1 MCNQDY
7 YRYIA
12 ELKGGD
18 EAVAT
23 AAKAN
28 QEALN
33 SVQVGPR
40 DATVLDAPWYNGR
53 WELGDVTVV
62 VGFTFECASVPAM
75 VTVPPHDT

>member
-1 MCNQDY
+1 MAKPSITTFIPTMCNQDY

-40 DATVLDAPWYNGR
+40 DATVLDAP
-53 WELGDVTVV
+53 
-62 VGFTFECASVPAM
+62 
-75 VTVPPHDT
+75 

>member
-40 DATVLDAPWYNGR
+40 DATVLDAP
-53 WELGDVTVV
+53 
-62 VGFTFECASVPAM
+62 
-75 VTVPPHDT
+75 